1 MFKYFN
7 KKNLGGIL
15 VGLGLLVLVFR
26 MADIS
31 LNNFWPLIIVGL
43 GVYQL
48 RSGGD
53 KKQAQTLIAVGS
65 VLAAFTLNIFGLLST
80 IWPIAFILAGLYF
93 LTKNIDSAAS
103 NNVSNTLETVGRGA
117 SRLFKVVAGT
127 VRSTVTDR
135 QATTNRPA
143 TRTEAQVA
151 DQIIN
156 NQVMDDQIIDIDIE
170 TGLPNGNAK
179 VEAQSANTQNASAQ
193 SAKDPGISST
203 VLFSSNKLLPDTLD
217 GGGSST
223 CLFGDLKIDLRDV
236 KEAPEKVKL
245 DLTCG
250 FGDVRLK
257 VPQEWRVELRSSSFF
272 ADVSNEARTLDTPT
286 TTLQVQAN
294 CFFGDI
300 SITN

>member
-1 MFKYFN
+1 MFKYF
-7 KKNLGGIL
+7 KKENLGAIL
-15 VGLGLLVLVFR
+15 LGLGVLVLFFR
-26 MADIS
+26 LTGIG
-31 LNNFWPLIIVGL
+31 LNNFWPLLIVAL

-53 KKQAQTLIAVGS
+53 RKQAQTLIAVGS
-65 VLAAFTLNIFGLLST
+65 VLAAFTLNIFGLIST
-80 IWPIAFILAGLYF
+80 IWPIAFVLAGVYF
-93 LTKNIDSAAS
+93 LTKNIDTAAS

-127 VRSTVTDR
+127 IRNTVTDR
-135 QATTNRPA
+135 QTDRQRSTNSTPA
-143 TRTEAQVA
+143 TRTETQVA
-151 DQIIN
+151 DQ
-156 NQVMDDQIIDIDIE
+156 VIDIDLE
-170 TGLPNGNAK
+170 TGLPNDNAK
-179 VEAQSANTQNASAQ
+179 VEAQSS
-193 SAKDPGISST
+193 KDPGISST
-203 VLFSSNKLLPDTLD
+203 VMFSSSKLLPNTLNNN
-217 GGGSST
+217 GSST

-236 KEAPEKVKL
+236 KEAPENVKL

-250 FGDVRLK
+250 FGDVRVK